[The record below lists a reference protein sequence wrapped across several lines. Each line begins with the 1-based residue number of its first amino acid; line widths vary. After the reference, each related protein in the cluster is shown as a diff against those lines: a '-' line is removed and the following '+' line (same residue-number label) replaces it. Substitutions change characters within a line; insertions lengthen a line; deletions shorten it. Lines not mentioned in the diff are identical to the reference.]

1 VAEIPSQKDIT
12 ISMILRH
19 MHESNAF
26 LKQTQGLHKCEP
38 IPLFIREKQLFR
50 NALEVVEKIITS
62 DERKKLTAEYGGIE
76 DRERTTLYMDLQERV
91 LDKTWEYE
99 GCDPTLERKKQKKK
113 PGTDKRATYQ
123 GIGKRIRTYK
133 DLIYE
138 RQNPDPSKR
147 NKNLVQLVELVER
160 KDLPEP
166 GTPKGHRSVASYF
179 TSHNKSTNN

>member
-1 VAEIPSQKDIT
+1 
-12 ISMILRH
+12 
-19 MHESNAF
+19 
-26 LKQTQGLHKCEP
+26 
-38 IPLFIREKQLFR
+38 
-50 NALEVVEKIITS
+50 
-62 DERKKLTAEYGGIE
+62 
-76 DRERTTLYMDLQERV
+76 MDLQEHV